1 MDHETTDIIRRIKRT
16 NFTTGPAD
24 SIKLTT
30 PMPEVDPNS
39 VSKSVSFIVVYGD
52 FAKLEEIITIRRV
65 NSEILQMNY
74 LKSKCLV
81 VDLTERQTD

>member
-30 PMPEVDPNS
+30 PMPVVDPNS
-39 VSKSVSFIVVYGD
+39 VSKSVSFIVFYGD
-52 FAKLEEIITIRRV
+52 FAKLGEIITIFRV
-65 NSEILQMNY
+65 NSKVLQLNY
-74 LKSKCLV
+74 PKSKCI
-81 VDLTERQTD
+81 VDLNERQTD